1 MQVINTCDYCD
12 EREATALIPIGFT
25 DLDGQYR
32 PLVKFW
38 CADHECILTDE
49 EDLEAREAILEGFG
63 LSSDSL

>member
-1 MQVINTCDYCD
+1 MEIINRCDYCE
-12 EREATALIPIGFT
+12 EREAQSLIPVGFT
-25 DLDGQYR
+25 ELDGQYR

-38 CADHECILTDE
+38 CADYNCILTDE